1 MKTSDPQNKGKAARQ
16 ARHAPVPPPPAPSP
30 ALEKVR
36 SHIHAHFPEHL
47 ERCRAFLRQP
57 SVSSTGQGITRT
69 AALVQGFIEGLG
81 GEVQLRGAASHPII
95 HGRIDAGRPLT
106 LIIYGMYD
114 VQPVEEHKWSHPPF
128 GAELRRHTQHGPCV
142 VSRGAVNSK
151 GALCG
156 LFNALGSIIEA
167 DRLPLN
173 LIFTIEGEEE
183 IGSPNF
189 EPFIR
194 AHRHELQGVGVM
206 DFDFSEDPKG
216 DVALHLGL
224 KGIVYLEL
232 KCRGGELGGP
242 SEQQHSSASAWI
254 SSPTWRLVHAMS
266 TLVDRTEAITVHG
279 LLDNV
284 APVSPLDRELLQR
297 LVPVFNEKVF
307 LREIKAPCFK
317 HRFSGV
323 ELLEKGLFTPI
334 INIDGIQAGYAG
346 KGTKT
351 VLPRVATAKLD
362 VRFGPNLEP
371 EEVIA
376 KIKAHLRAGGFRDI
390 EVTVR
395 ESYTWSK
402 TNYDE
407 ALVQHLIRAYQQH
420 GRAPE
425 VWPMATWTAPYFVF
439 SRILRL
445 PVVAGGLGYGNRPH
459 GPNEY
464 MTVKGL
470 RDFEQFVATF
480 LYQVAGEAEAS

>member
-1 MKTSDPQNKGKAARQ
+1 MMRSPLRRGNKIARRS
-16 ARHAPVPPPPAPSP
+16 RHAPPPPPAPSP
-30 ALEKVR
+30 ALERVR
-36 SHIHAHFPEHL
+36 RHIHANFPEHL

-57 SVSSTGQGITRT
+57 SVSSTGQGILET
-69 AALVQGFIEGLG
+69 AAMVRGFIEALG
-81 GEVQLRGAASHPII
+81 GEVQYQGAASHPII
-95 HGRIDAGRPLT
+95 HGKIDAGRPQT

-128 GAELRRHTQHGPCV
+128 GAELWRHSRHGPCV

-156 LFNALGSIIEA
+156 MFNTLASITEA
-167 DRLPLN
+167 DRMPVN

-183 IGSPNF
+183 IGSPSF

-194 AHRHELQGVGVM
+194 AHRDELRGLGVM

-232 KCRGGELGGP
+232 KCRGGKLRGP
-242 SEQQHSSASAWI
+242 SEAQHSSAGAWI
-254 SSPTWRLVHAMS
+254 SSPVWRLVHALS
-266 TLVDRTEAITVHG
+266 TLVNQAETITVDG

-284 APVSPLDRELLQR
+284 APVSALDLELLQR
-297 LVPVFNEKVF
+297 LGPVFDEDVF

-317 HRFSGV
+317 HLFSGV
-323 ELLEKGLFTPI
+323 ELLEKGLFSPI
-334 INIDGIQAGYAG
+334 INIDGVQAGYMG

-362 VRFGPNLEP
+362 VRFGPSTEP
-371 EEVIA
+371 DEVITRL
-376 KIKAHLRAGGFRDI
+376 KEHLLRRGFDDI
-390 EVTVR
+390 ELTVR

-402 TNYDE
+402 TSYDE
-407 ALVQHLIRAYQQH
+407 ALVQHLIRAYEQH
-420 GRAPE
+420 GRTPE

-439 SRILRL
+439 SRILGL

-459 GPNEY
+459 SPNEY
-464 MTVKGL
+464 MTVKGM

-480 LYQVAGEAEAS
+480 LYQVAGEAEAP